1 MATIREDQSNQL
13 LNGRP
18 QPSRPSLKLTPS
30 EQLGEKILMY
40 LKSAMWV
47 GIAVAT
53 IYYSNFFHHLFKNP
67 NINEVFFQISMAGY
81 TMIVMLILYTSI
93 ILPYCFGI
101 KSIEEYNPKLIPIGA
116 VVGVISVISLLI
128 AIWPVW
134 GFTSFLIFIAMWK
147 GFFSLPTFLP
157 AGPFGTN

>member
-1 MATIREDQSNQL
+1 MYFK
-13 LNGRP
+13 
-18 QPSRPSLKLTPS
+18 SL
-30 EQLGEKILMY
+30 
-40 LKSAMWV
+40 MWV
-47 GIAVAT
+47 GVAVAT

-93 ILPYCFGI
+93 ILPYCYGI

-147 GFFSLPTFLP
+147 GFFSLPAFLP
-157 AGPFGTN
+157 AGPVGKFLT